1 LIVAQMLGQAHRLRH
16 GAAITSTGKRSESV
30 SSLTTGCVH
39 VYQRGAGV
47 WSAMFNVYCCIL
59 CLMPFAFTA
68 GTAHLDHGLQVA
80 DCVA

>member
-1 LIVAQMLGQAHRLRH
+1 
-16 GAAITSTGKRSESV
+16 V